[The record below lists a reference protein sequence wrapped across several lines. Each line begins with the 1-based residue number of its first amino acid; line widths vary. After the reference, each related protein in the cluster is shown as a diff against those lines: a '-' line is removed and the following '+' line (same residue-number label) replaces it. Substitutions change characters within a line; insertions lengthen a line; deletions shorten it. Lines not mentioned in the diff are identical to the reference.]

1 MGRLR
6 DAPKS
11 QDKSGKNAAA
21 SACATRKSQKNAQS
35 RGNDMLRKII
45 IAAASGLVLALSS
58 GAFAQ
63 QSDRSPDAYKARA
76 MLLNV
81 VAEVKINRE
90 QAFEMFNQGGGRF
103 KDGDL
108 YVFCTDAKNG
118 KFVAMGNANAKE
130 LLGQDVRTLKDPSG
144 KAFGQEIY
152 DAGQKPE
159 DEITEVSYVFVKPSD
174 PKSAAK
180 TSFVTKVDDDYACG
194 VGYYK

>member
-1 MGRLR
+1 
-6 DAPKS
+6 
-11 QDKSGKNAAA
+11 
-21 SACATRKSQKNAQS
+21 
-35 RGNDMLRKII
+35 
-45 IAAASGLVLALSS
+45 
-58 GAFAQ
+58 
-63 QSDRSPDAYKARA
+63 

-108 YVFCTDAKNG
+108 YVFCTDARNG

-174 PKSAAK
+174 PKPAAK

>member
-1 MGRLR
+1 M
-6 DAPKS
+6 P
-11 QDKSGKNAAA
+11 
-21 SACATRKSQKNAQS
+21 
-35 RGNDMLRKII
+35 RKII
-45 IAAASGLVLALSS
+45 IAAASGAVLALSPAS
-58 GAFAQ
+58 FAQ
-63 QSDRSPDAYKARA
+63 QGDRSPEAYKARA

-118 KFVAMGNANAKE
+118 KLVAMGNANAKE

-152 DAGQKPE
+152 DAGRKPE

-174 PKSAAK
+174 SKLAAK